1 MIVIGATHPLVAVMA
16 TPEVVAALAALG
28 IAICGVVTMQLKALS
43 ARLKNR
49 IDAVH
54 ETAEAAR
61 EQVTNH
67 HGTNLRDDLDQ
78 LSRQVRE
85 GMTAIQAAQN
95 RADARAERE
104 HDERVAEVRML
115 REDMGRIRE
124 DMGRI
129 REDLSEQ
136 RAALYD
142 CPLH

>member
-1 MIVIGATHPLVAVMA
+1 MA

-28 IAICGVVTMQLKALS
+28 IAICGVVTMQLKELS

-85 GMTAIQAAQN
+85 GMTAIQMAQN

-115 REDMGRIRE
+115 REEMGRIR
-124 DMGRI
+124 D
-129 REDLSEQ
+129 DLSAQ
-136 RAALYD
+136 RAALDD
-142 CPLH
+142 CPRH

>member
-28 IAICGVVTMQLKALS
+28 IAICGVVTMQLKVIS

-78 LSRQVRE
+78 LSRQLRE
-85 GMTAIQAAQN
+85 GMTAIQASQN

-115 REDMGRIRE
+115 REE
-124 DMGRI
+124 MGRI
-129 REDLSEQ
+129 REDLSAQ
-136 RAALYD
+136 RAALDD
-142 CPLH
+142 CPRH

>member
-1 MIVIGATHPLVAVMA
+1 MIMIGATHPLVAVMA

-28 IAICGVVTMQLKALS
+28 IAICGVVTMQLKVLS
-43 ARLKNR
+43 ERLKNR

-67 HGTNLRDDLDQ
+67 HGTNLREDLDQ
-78 LSRQVRE
+78 LSRQLRE
-85 GMTAIQAAQN
+85 GMTAIQASQN

-115 REDMGRIRE
+115 REE
-124 DMGRI
+124 MGRI
-129 REDLSEQ
+129 REDLSAQ
-136 RAALYD
+136 RAALDD
-142 CPLH
+142 CPRH

>member
-1 MIVIGATHPLVAVMA
+1 MIMIGATHPLVAVMA

-28 IAICGVVTMQLKALS
+28 IAICGVVTMQLKVLS

-78 LSRQVRE
+78 LSRQLRE
-85 GMTAIQAAQN
+85 GMTAIQASQN

-104 HDERVAEVRML
+104 RDERVAEVRML
-115 REDMGRIRE
+115 REE
-124 DMGRI
+124 MGRI
-129 REDLSEQ
+129 REDLSAQ
-136 RAALYD
+136 RAALDD
-142 CPLH
+142 CPRH

>member
-78 LSRQVRE
+78 LSRQLRE
-85 GMTAIQAAQN
+85 GMTAIQASQN

-115 REDMGRIRE
+115 REE
-124 DMGRI
+124 MGRI
-129 REDLSEQ
+129 REDLSAQ
-136 RAALYD
+136 RAALDD
-142 CPLH
+142 CPRH

>member
-1 MIVIGATHPLVAVMA
+1 MIMIDATNPLVAVMA

-61 EQVTNH
+61 EQVANH

-115 REDMGRIRE
+115 REE
-124 DMGRI
+124 MGRI
-129 REDLSEQ
+129 REDLSAQ
-136 RAALYD
+136 RAALDD
-142 CPLH
+142 CPRH

>member
-43 ARLKNR
+43 ARLKKR

-78 LSRQVRE
+78 LSRQLRE
-85 GMTAIQAAQN
+85 GMTAIQASQN

-115 REDMGRIRE
+115 REEMGRIR
-124 DMGRI
+124 D
-129 REDLSEQ
+129 DLSAQ
-136 RAALYD
+136 RAALDD
-142 CPLH
+142 CPRH

>member
-28 IAICGVVTMQLKALS
+28 IAICGVVTMQLKVLS

-49 IDAVH
+49 IGAVH

-78 LSRQVRE
+78 LSRQLRE
-85 GMTAIQAAQN
+85 GMTAIQASQN

-115 REDMGRIRE
+115 REE
-124 DMGRI
+124 MGRI
-129 REDLSEQ
+129 REDLSAQ
-136 RAALYD
+136 RAALDD
-142 CPLH
+142 CPRH

>member
-28 IAICGVVTMQLKALS
+28 IAICGVVTVQLKALS

-67 HGTNLRDDLDQ
+67 HGTNLRDDLDK
-78 LSRQVRE
+78 LSRQLRE
-85 GMTAIQAAQN
+85 GMTAIQASQN

-115 REDMGRIRE
+115 REE
-124 DMGRI
+124 MGRI
-129 REDLSEQ
+129 REDLSAQ
-136 RAALYD
+136 RAALDD
-142 CPLH
+142 CPRH

>member
-1 MIVIGATHPLVAVMA
+1 MA

-78 LSRQVRE
+78 LSRQLRE
-85 GMTAIQAAQN
+85 GMTAIQASQN

-115 REDMGRIRE
+115 REE
-124 DMGRI
+124 MGRI
-129 REDLSEQ
+129 REDLSAQ
-136 RAALYD
+136 RAALDD
-142 CPLH
+142 CPRH